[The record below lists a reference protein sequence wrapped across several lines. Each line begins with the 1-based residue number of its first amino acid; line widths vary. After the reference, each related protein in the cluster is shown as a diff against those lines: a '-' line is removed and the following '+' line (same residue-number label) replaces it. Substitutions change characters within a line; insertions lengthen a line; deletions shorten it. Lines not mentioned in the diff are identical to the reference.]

1 MKGFMRFTLHIH
13 ETSLILTNL
22 SFNVDF
28 FQKNTIINTIVQLEI
43 TQVKISQVS
52 SNIRFSE

>member
-1 MKGFMRFTLHIH
+1 MKGFMRFTLHIR

-28 FQKNTIINTIVQLEI
+28 FQKNTIINAIVQLEI